1 MKRDFLDKFGKTKA
15 VVQSMDFNLPK
26 NLERKIGRKV
36 VHEKRMELVQRKQLN
51 EMLTDLKDIH
61 NKKQELIK
69 ERSAITK

>member
-36 VHEKRMELVQRKQLN
+36 VHEKRMELV
-51 EMLTDLKDIH
+51 
-61 NKKQELIK
+61 
-69 ERSAITK
+69 